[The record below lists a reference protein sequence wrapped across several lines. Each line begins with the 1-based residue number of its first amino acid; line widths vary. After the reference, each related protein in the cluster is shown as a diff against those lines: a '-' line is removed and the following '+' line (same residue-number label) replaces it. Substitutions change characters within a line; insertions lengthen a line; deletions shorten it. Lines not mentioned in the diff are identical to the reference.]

1 MTDAQKKEIVKN
13 GLEFV
18 HCAIQE
24 AMNGNMGELMTALE
38 VLELMREDSNMHW
51 SDGNLHALERHLQA
65 QEDYDAEYDADYD
78 ADEDE
83 EDERDYEEDE
93 RLGWEQV

>member
-1 MTDAQKKEIVKN
+1 MNDEQKKEIVKG

-38 VLELMREDSNMHW
+38 ILELMRE
-51 SDGNLHALERHLQA
+51 
-65 QEDYDAEYDADYD
+65 EDK
-78 ADEDE
+78 
-83 EDERDYEEDE
+83 
-93 RLGWEQV
+93 

>member
-1 MTDAQKKEIVKN
+1 MTDEQKKEVVKN

-38 VLELMREDSNMHW
+38 VLELTRE
-51 SDGNLHALERHLQA
+51 E
-65 QEDYDAEYDADYD
+65 
-78 ADEDE
+78 
-83 EDERDYEEDE
+83 
-93 RLGWEQV
+93 